1 MQRPRGHLQG
11 KVPQDVTVHM
21 CFAEWEEKGILPD
34 KVRKGVSAGD
44 GGWSLEPPALE
55 LVTQLGWSL
64 RPFLGVQGRDP

>member
-1 MQRPRGHLQG
+1 
-11 KVPQDVTVHM
+11 M